1 MSEIARIPL
10 RAWNAVRIVVANPG
24 LWLTVMPVVLV
35 VFSPFSETRYGLFTV
50 IAGYAI
56 LAFAVITAL
65 QRRRAASEE
74 ARSVPTSE

>member
-1 MSEIARIPL
+1 MLIF
-10 RAWNAVRIVVANPG
+10 
-24 LWLTVMPVVLV
+24 

-56 LAFAVITAL
+56 LGFAVITAL

-74 ARSVPTSE
+74 ARSVSTSE